1 MLRRIRIPVQ
11 LASLAVFLYLLVRTV
26 GVGEDRLGP
35 PVRVFLDI
43 DPLIGLTTWLRTGA
57 WHGLMWLS
65 AVTLLLSI
73 LLGRFFCGWICPLGT
88 LGQATGR
95 LRRPR
100 RAEKEADRYRPV
112 QEIKVAVLLFALG
125 GAVAGA
131 QWSGILDPLCLLVR
145 GLAVGF
151 GPGIEWTV
159 REGAAVLART
169 PLAPVTEPVYRTV
182 RDRLLAPHPPH
193 FEQGLTLALLLV
205 TVLALSW
212 IIRRFW
218 CRILCPL
225 GALLGV
231 TARIGALRL
240 RQDEGRCTSCAICT
254 YHCQGAADPDVMG
267 GWRASECFVCGNCT
281 ASCRRHG
288 LAFGFERPR
297 MIGMIAG
304 LARRVARAFRRRPA
318 AAPAA
323 ISPAAAAST
332 TASSTAAS
340 TAAASFSVGGPADT
354 SASLSPGPSP
364 VRSQQAVAA
373 TANLTRR
380 GFLATLALG
389 LASGPIARS
398 APSRAVPRGSIIRPP
413 GAGPEAEFLDRC
425 IRCGECMKVC
435 PANGLHPSGLEAGA
449 AGLWAPVLRTRLG
462 YCEYHCTLCGQVCPT
477 GAIPRLTPADK
488 ERTFIGLAWVDTG
501 RCLPYAFATPCI
513 VCEEHCPTSPKAIR
527 LVEAEGRGADG
538 TARKLRR
545 PTVDPKLCIGC
556 GVCEFVCP
564 LSGTAAIRIEGIGR
578 TRRENPFEG
587 AF

>member
-11 LASLAVFLYLLVRTV
+11 LASLAVFLYLLARTV

-35 PVRVFLDI
+35 PVRIFLDI
-43 DPLIGLTTWLRTGA
+43 DPLIGLTTWLRTGV

-65 AVTLLLSI
+65 VVTLLLSI

-112 QEIKVAVLLFALG
+112 QEIKVAVLLFLLG

-145 GLAVGF
+145 GLAVGL

-169 PLAPVTEPVYRTV
+169 PLAPITEPVYRTA

-193 FEQGLTLALLLV
+193 FEQAMTLTLLLV

-231 TARIGALRL
+231 TARVGALRL
-240 RQDEGRCTSCAICT
+240 RQDEERCTSCAVCT

-281 ASCRRHG
+281 AACRPHG

-297 MIGMIAG
+297 VIGMIAG
-304 LARRVARAFRRRPA
+304 MARRAARAFRRGPA
-318 AAPAA
+318 AKPR
-323 ISPAAAAST
+323 P
-332 TASSTAAS
+332 
-340 TAAASFSVGGPADT
+340 
-354 SASLSPGPSP
+354 
-364 VRSQQAVAA
+364 AVAA
-373 TANLTRR
+373 TVDLTRR
-380 GFLATLALG
+380 SFLASLTLG
-389 LASGPIARS
+389 LASGPIARAAPARS
-398 APSRAVPRGSIIRPP
+398 APRGSIIRPP
-413 GAGPEAEFLDRC
+413 GAGPEEEFLDRC

-449 AGLWAPVLRTRLG
+449 AGLWAPILRTRLG

-477 GAIPRLTPADK
+477 GAIPRLTAADK
-488 ERTFIGLAWVDTG
+488 EKTFLGLAWVDTG
-501 RCLPYAFATPCI
+501 RCLPYAFVTPCI

-527 LVEAEGRGADG
+527 LVEAEGRAADG
-538 TARKLRR
+538 TVRRLRR
-545 PTVDPKLCIGC
+545 PTVDPRLCVGC

-564 LSGTAAIRIEGIGR
+564 PSGTAAIRIEGIGR
-578 TRRENPFEG
+578 TRRESPFEG
-587 AF
+587 TL

>member
-1 MLRRIRIPVQ
+1 MLRRIRITVQ
-11 LASLAVFLYLLVRTV
+11 LASLAIFLYLLVRTV

-35 PVRVFLDI
+35 PVRIFLDI

-65 AVTLLLSI
+65 GVTLLLSI
-73 LLGRFFCGWICPLGT
+73 FLGRFFCGWVCPLGT
-88 LGQATGR
+88 LGQVTGR

-100 RAEKEADRYRPV
+100 RAEKQADRYRPV
-112 QEIKVAVLLFALG
+112 QEVKVAVLLFALG

-145 GLAVGF
+145 GLAIGF
-151 GPGIEWTV
+151 GPGIDGTV
-159 REGAAVLART
+159 REGAALLART
-169 PLAPVTEPVYRTV
+169 PLAPISEPVYRMV
-182 RDRLLAPHPPH
+182 RDRLLASHPSH
-193 FEQGLTLALLLV
+193 FEQGMTLALLLV

-231 TARIGALRL
+231 TARIGTLRL
-240 RQDEGRCTSCAICT
+240 RQDEGRCTSCAVCT

-267 GWRASECFVCGNCT
+267 GWRASECLVCGNCT

-288 LAFGFERPR
+288 LAFGFKRPR
-297 MIGMIAG
+297 IIGMIAG
-304 LARRVARAFRRRPA
+304 LARRVARMFRRVPETA
-318 AAPAA
+318 
-323 ISPAAAAST
+323 SAAAAS
-332 TASSTAAS
+332 
-340 TAAASFSVGGPADT
+340 AAAS
-354 SASLSPGPSP
+354 SAA
-364 VRSQQAVAA
+364 AVAP
-373 TANLTRR
+373 TADLTRR

-389 LASGPIARS
+389 LASGPIAKA
-398 APSRAVPRGSIIRPP
+398 APARAVPRGSIIRPP
-413 GAGPEAEFLDRC
+413 GAGPEEEFLDTC

-435 PANGLHPSGLEAGA
+435 PANGLHPSGFEAGA
-449 AGLWAPVLRTRLG
+449 AGLWAPILRTRLG

-477 GAIPRLTPADK
+477 GAIPRLAPGEK
-488 ERTFIGLAWVDTG
+488 ERTFLGLAWVDTG

-527 LVEAEGRGADG
+527 PVEVEGRAADG
-538 TARKLRR
+538 TVRPLRR
-545 PTVDPKLCIGC
+545 PTVDPKLCVGC

-564 LSGTAAIRIEGIGR
+564 LSGTAAIRVEGIGR
-578 TRRENPFEG
+578 TRRENPFES

>member
-35 PVRVFLDI
+35 PVRIFLDI
-43 DPLIGLTTWLRTGA
+43 DPLIGLTAWLRTGA
-57 WHGLMWLS
+57 WHGLLWLS

-100 RAEKEADRYRPV
+100 RAEKQADRYHPV

-131 QWSGILDPLCLLVR
+131 QWSGILDPVCLLVR
-145 GLAVGF
+145 GLAIGF

-169 PLAPVTEPVYRTV
+169 PLAPITEPVYRTV

-193 FEQGLTLALLLV
+193 FEQGMTLALLLV

-240 RQDEGRCTSCAICT
+240 RQDGERCTSCAICT
-254 YHCQGAADPDVMG
+254 YHCQGAADPDVLG
-267 GWRASECFVCGNCT
+267 GWRAAECFVCGNCT
-281 ASCRRHG
+281 ASCRQHG

-297 MIGMIAG
+297 VIGMIG
-304 LARRVARAFRRRPA
+304 GMARRGARARRKGRA
-318 AAPAA
+318 AATA
-323 ISPAAAAST
+323 
-332 TASSTAAS
+332 TASCTEALSAVAS
-340 TAAASFSVGGPADT
+340 SSARRTADT
-354 SASLSPGPSP
+354 IASSLLSPLA
-364 VRSQQAVAA
+364 VKSQQTVAA
-373 TANLTRR
+373 TASLTRR
-380 GFLATLALG
+380 GFLASLALG

-398 APSRAVPRGSIIRPP
+398 SPARAVPRGIIIRPP
-413 GAGPEAEFLDRC
+413 GAGPEGEVLDRC

-435 PANGLHPSGLEAGA
+435 PAHGLHPSGLEAGA

-488 ERTFIGLAWVDTG
+488 ERTFLGLAWVDTG

-527 LVEAEGRGADG
+527 LVEVEGCAADG
-538 TARKLRR
+538 TVRHLRR
-545 PTVDPKLCIGC
+545 PTIDPKLCVGC

-578 TRRENPFEG
+578 TRRENPFED

>member
-11 LASLAVFLYLLVRTV
+11 LASLAVFFYLLVRTV

-65 AVTLLLSI
+65 AVTLVLSV

-88 LGQATGR
+88 LGQMTGR
-95 LRRPR
+95 LRRLR
-100 RAEKEADRYRPV
+100 RAEKQADRYRPV

-131 QWSGILDPLCLLVR
+131 QWSGILDPICLLVR
-145 GLAVGF
+145 GLALGF
-151 GPGIEWTV
+151 GPGFEWMV
-159 REGAAVLART
+159 REGASVLART
-169 PLAPVTEPVYRTV
+169 PLAPVTEPVYRAV

-193 FEQGLTLALLLV
+193 FEQGMMLALLLV
-205 TVLALSW
+205 AVLALSW
-212 IIRRFW
+212 VIRRFW

-231 TARIGALRL
+231 AARVGALRL
-240 RQDEGRCTSCAICT
+240 RQDGERCTSCAVCT
-254 YHCQGAADPDVMG
+254 YHCQGAADPDVTG

-281 ASCRRHG
+281 SSCRRHG

-297 MIGMIAG
+297 LLGMVAG
-304 LARRVARAFRRRPA
+304 RPQR
-318 AAPAA
+318 
-323 ISPAAAAST
+323 
-332 TASSTAAS
+332 TAA
-340 TAAASFSVGGPADT
+340 VPAD
-354 SASLSPGPSP
+354 P
-364 VRSQQAVAA
+364 
-373 TANLTRR
+373 TRR
-380 GFLATLALG
+380 GLLASLALG
-389 LASGPIARS
+389 LASGPIVRA
-398 APSRAVPRGSIIRPP
+398 APARAVPRGDIIRPP
-413 GAGPEAEFLDRC
+413 GAGPEEEFLDRC

-449 AGLWAPVLRTRLG
+449 AGLWAPVLRPRLG

-477 GAIPRLTPADK
+477 GAIPRLNPADK
-488 ERTFIGLAWVDTG
+488 ERTFLGLAWVDTG

-527 LVEAEGRGADG
+527 LVEVEGRAADG
-538 TARKLRR
+538 TVRQLRR
-545 PTVDPKLCIGC
+545 PTIDPKLCVGC

-578 TRRENPFEG
+578 TRRENPFES

>member
-1 MLRRIRIPVQ
+1 VPRPAPSVLIRMLRRIRIPVQ

-35 PVRVFLDI
+35 PVRIFLDI

-65 AVTLLLSI
+65 AVTLLLAI
-73 LLGRFFCGWICPLGT
+73 VLGRSFCGWVCPLGT

-100 RAEKEADRYRPV
+100 RAEKQADRYRPV

-125 GAVAGA
+125 GAIAGA
-131 QWSGILDPLCLLVR
+131 QWSGILDPLCLLIR
-145 GLAVGF
+145 GLAIGL
-151 GPGIEWTV
+151 GPGIEWTL
-159 REGAAVLART
+159 REGAGVLART
-169 PLAPVTEPVYRTV
+169 PLAPLTEPVYRTV

-193 FEQGLTLALLLV
+193 FEQGMTLAVLLV

-231 TARIGALRL
+231 TARLGSLRL
-240 RQDEGRCTSCAICT
+240 RQDEERCTSCAICT
-254 YHCQGAADPDVMG
+254 YHCQGAADPDIMG

-288 LAFGFERPR
+288 LGFGFERPR
-297 MIGMIAG
+297 VIGMVAG
-304 LARRVARAFRRRPA
+304 LARRVARAYHWGRSASAPQQTGMPQPAGTPQPVGAPRPA
-318 AAPAA
+318 GTLQP
-323 ISPAAAAST
+323 S
-332 TASSTAAS
+332 
-340 TAAASFSVGGPADT
+340 T
-354 SASLSPGPSP
+354 SAT
-364 VRSQQAVAA
+364 VD
-373 TANLTRR
+373 LTRR
-380 GFLATLALG
+380 GFLVSFALG
-389 LASGPIARS
+389 LASGPIVRA
-398 APSRAVPRGSIIRPP
+398 APARAVPRGSIIRPP
-413 GAGPEAEFLDRC
+413 GAGPEEEFLDRC

-435 PANGLHPSGLEAGA
+435 PANGLHPSGFEAGA
-449 AGLWAPVLRTRLG
+449 AGLWAPLLRARLG

-477 GAIPRLTPADK
+477 GAIPLLTMAEK
-488 ERTFIGLAWVDTG
+488 EQTFLGLAFVDTG

-527 LVEAEGRGADG
+527 LVEAEGRAPDG
-538 TARKLRR
+538 TVRQLRR
-545 PTVDPKLCIGC
+545 PTVDPKLCVGC

-564 LSGTAAIRIEGIGR
+564 LSGTAAIRVEGIGR
-578 TRRENPFEG
+578 TRRESPFDS

>member
-35 PVRVFLDI
+35 PVRIFLDI

-100 RAEKEADRYRPV
+100 DAEKQADRYRPV

-131 QWSGILDPLCLLVR
+131 QWSGILDPICLLVR
-145 GLAVGF
+145 GLAIGF
-151 GPGIEWTV
+151 GPGIEWAV

-169 PLAPVTEPVYRTV
+169 PLAPITEPVYRTV

-193 FEQGLTLALLLV
+193 FEQGMTLALLLV

-231 TARIGALRL
+231 TARVGALRL

-267 GWRASECFVCGNCT
+267 GWRPSECFVCGNCT

-297 MIGMIAG
+297 VIGMIGG
-304 LARRVARAFRRRPA
+304 LVRRVVVRTRRRGRA
-318 AAPAA
+318 ALPTAGALSAGQTADAVAPS
-323 ISPAAAAST
+323 SPAL
-332 TASSTAAS
+332 
-340 TAAASFSVGGPADT
+340 PA
-354 SASLSPGPSP
+354 
-364 VRSQQAVAA
+364 VKSQQAVAA
-373 TANLTRR
+373 TVSLTRR
-380 GFLATLALG
+380 GFLAALALG

-398 APSRAVPRGSIIRPP
+398 TPARAVPRGSIIRPP
-413 GAGPEAEFLDRC
+413 GAGPEGEFLDRC

-488 ERTFIGLAWVDTG
+488 ERTFLGLAWVDTG

-527 LVEAEGRGADG
+527 LVDAEARATDG
-538 TARKLRR
+538 TVRQLRR
-545 PTVDPKLCIGC
+545 PTVDPKLCVGC

-578 TRRENPFEG
+578 TRRENPFED